1 MFEIK
6 NYLETLDCPSCKKKK
21 YKIVKKSN
29 YTSINNLNDLISI
42 YKSSG
47 DELLLDQLVECNE
60 CNFQYLNPRI
70 KSEIIF
76 SSYAENEDE
85 THILQDKL
93 RYITFK
99 KSIKKI
105 IRLLKIKEIENKK
118 FLDIGSASGICL
130 KAIKDLG
137 FQEEGYEPSK
147 WMVNYGRNKYQVN
160 LKSGTINNV
169 NINNKYDLIS
179 FWDVL
184 EHVTDLNETLIKIKA
199 LSKNQTILIINVPN
213 IDSLVCK
220 LMKTKW
226 PFYLNVHLYYFNRN
240 TIESILN
247 KYDYSLIENFSHW
260 QFLELGYLIRRA
272 KKYFG
277 LFSILEKAI
286 NLLKLSSLPVPYNL
300 GQTTFIF
307 QKNDE

>member
-1 MFEIK
+1 MFDIN
-6 NYLETLDCPSCKKKK
+6 NYLETLDCPNCKKKK

-29 YTSINNLNDLISI
+29 YTNINSLNDLVSI

-47 DELLLDQLVECNE
+47 DELLLDQLVECDE

-76 SSYAENEDE
+76 NSYAENEDE

-130 KAIKDLG
+130 KSIKDLG

-160 LKSGTINNV
+160 LKSGTINDV
-169 NINNKYDLIS
+169 DINNKYDLIVYDNFPNFINDNNIIEKS
-179 FWDVL
+179 NNKDEKPLLFIPPNYNKKAQ
-184 EHVTDLNETLIKIKA
+184 LNNRYTFDFFVEGENNQLAKA
-199 LSKNQTILIINVPN
+199 ATMSVA
-213 IDSLVCK
+213 
-220 LMKTKW
+220 
-226 PFYLNVHLYYFNRN
+226 
-240 TIESILN
+240 ES
-247 KYDYSLIENFSHW
+247 
-260 QFLELGYLIRRA
+260 
-272 KKYFG
+272 
-277 LFSILEKAI
+277 
-286 NLLKLSSLPVPYNL
+286 P
-300 GQTTFIF
+300 GQTSFNPLLIYGGVGLGKTHLLHAIGNQMLANNFAANI
-307 QKNDE
+307 

>member
-1 MFEIK
+1 MFDI
-6 NYLETLDCPSCKKKK
+6 NNFLETLDCPNCKKKK

-29 YTSINNLNDLISI
+29 YINVNSLNDLVSI

-47 DELLLDQLVECNE
+47 DELLLDQLVECDD

-76 SSYAENEDE
+76 NSYAENEDE

-130 KAIKDLG
+130 KSIKDLG

-147 WMVNYGRNKYQVN
+147 WMVNYGRIKYQVN
-160 LKSGTINNV
+160 LKSGTINDV
-169 NINNKYDLIS
+169 DINNKYDLIS
-179 FWDVL
+179 LWDVL
-184 EHVTDLNETLIKIKA
+184 EHVTDLNSTLK
-199 LSKNQTILIINVPN
+199 KN
-213 IDSLVCK
+213 
-220 LMKTKW
+220 
-226 PFYLNVHLYYFNRN
+226 
-240 TIESILN
+240 
-247 KYDYSLIENFSHW
+247 
-260 QFLELGYLIRRA
+260 
-272 KKYFG
+272 
-277 LFSILEKAI
+277 
-286 NLLKLSSLPVPYNL
+286 
-300 GQTTFIF
+300 
-307 QKNDE
+307 